1 MPREITIYWDAKGK
15 IPEVIDT
22 LESPMREEV
31 LHIIKLRKN
40 ELQRI
45 DVMPLILGLLVLMI
59 IFVIAGLK
67 SRPSR
72 TKENTA

>member
-1 MPREITIYWDAKGK
+1 MPREVTIYWDGKGK

-22 LESPMREEV
+22 LQSPMREEV
-31 LHIIKLRKN
+31 LHIIKARKN

-45 DVMPLILGLLVLMI
+45 DILPIILGLLVLMI

-72 TKENTA
+72 TKNNTA